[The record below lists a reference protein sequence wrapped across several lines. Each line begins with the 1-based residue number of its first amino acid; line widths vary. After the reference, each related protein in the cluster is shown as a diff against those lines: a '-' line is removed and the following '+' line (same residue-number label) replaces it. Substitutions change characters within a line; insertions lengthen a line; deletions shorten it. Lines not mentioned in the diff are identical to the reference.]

1 MERIRLAFCL
11 FALLFC
17 SAFSQMTEEKRKKLY
32 SKVVKRID
40 ISKPNDF
47 IVPLNDIYGLEE
59 IKYDSNKIKQI
70 ISENNFPESYNFFD
84 ATNVQKR
91 VKDQERC
98 GCCWAFASSTALG
111 YRYAKAGYD
120 VDLSPQNMLSCYIR
134 DCELGGYMLDS
145 HFYLVKNG
153 TTTESCVPYS
163 SADGKTIESCPT
175 KCKGNEEY
183 KKYYAINS
191 YATNFDF
198 YDQETYYDVVTVI
211 MDQLV
216 NYGPVSS
223 GILCY
228 QDLPALGQKSTCKDT
243 IYKYDKES
251 DYMSGHAVTIVG
263 YGNKGSQYYW
273 IAQNSWGKDF
283 CDDGLVKIEFN
294 EIGIENVAFSDPYF
308 ETETSESKT
317 ITAKMKLE
325 EDCKISYTTDSNNY
339 DDNFE
344 LNFKAQNSDN
354 NFYYQC
360 GKDPKEERGICS
372 FSFETFNNN
381 GIGYYQYNNHSP
393 LRTNNKISLNLDS
406 FDQKRFNYY
415 GGDYISYIYLDDGEN
430 YYVSGEGSEITLL
443 YSSNSQNVNSNLNIY
458 PNENTQTSLKN
469 CKVSNVEID
478 KGYYLLK
485 CKLTQNEVDSI
496 GENKKNETLVYDV
509 LCGDKQNIGAV
520 VHKFDKTKYP
530 IFRVKKLVLP
540 KEEKLGNDYY
550 LTMIASIEG
559 SVSGMKGLKNDGN
572 CFSQFIR
579 IKGNNQ
585 YEYLDMGCCAPIPEN
600 LEEDFEIGCEVFS
613 GESISY
619 SSIEVIPYYN
629 NFYSISPY
637 EVIFNDNIQVVD
649 YYDYFDDD
657 YINPIRRSES
667 KFIESSLLILSLLAL
682 AN

>member
-354 NFYYQC
+354 NFYY
-360 GKDPKEERGICS
+360 
-372 FSFETFNNN
+372 
-381 GIGYYQYNNHSP
+381 
-393 LRTNNKISLNLDS
+393 
-406 FDQKRFNYY
+406 
-415 GGDYISYIYLDDGEN
+415 
-430 YYVSGEGSEITLL
+430 
-443 YSSNSQNVNSNLNIY
+443 NSNYIH
-458 PNENTQTSLKN
+458 
-469 CKVSNVEID
+469 
-478 KGYYLLK
+478 YLLK
-485 CKLTQNEVDSI
+485 QT
-496 GENKKNETLVYDV
+496 
-509 LCGDKQNIGAV
+509 
-520 VHKFDKTKYP
+520 
-530 IFRVKKLVLP
+530 
-540 KEEKLGNDYY
+540 
-550 LTMIASIEG
+550 
-559 SVSGMKGLKNDGN
+559 
-572 CFSQFIR
+572 
-579 IKGNNQ
+579 
-585 YEYLDMGCCAPIPEN
+585 
-600 LEEDFEIGCEVFS
+600 
-613 GESISY
+613 
-619 SSIEVIPYYN
+619 
-629 NFYSISPY
+629 NFG
-637 EVIFNDNIQVVD
+637 
-649 YYDYFDDD
+649 
-657 YINPIRRSES
+657 
-667 KFIESSLLILSLLAL
+667 
-682 AN
+682 